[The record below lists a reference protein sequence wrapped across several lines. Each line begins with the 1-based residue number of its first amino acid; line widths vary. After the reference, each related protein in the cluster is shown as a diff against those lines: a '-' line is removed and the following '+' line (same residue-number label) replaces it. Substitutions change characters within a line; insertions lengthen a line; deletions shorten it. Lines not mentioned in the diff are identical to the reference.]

1 MSYIQ
6 LIDIVKE
13 YGDKQEI
20 VHALNKINI
29 NIEKGEMIA
38 ILGTSGSGKSTLLN
52 LIGCLDKS
60 TSGKYIFDSKD
71 ITKCNDKDLS
81 IIRNTKIGFIFQT
94 FSLIT
99 EYNVIENVELPL
111 LYRNLLLG
119 NTQKLD
125 NHEIKNLALKYLKK
139 VGMDKYINKKVTKL
153 SGGQQQRVAIARA
166 LVNEPDIILADEP
179 TGSLDKKNSFNII
192 NILKDINN
200 TNNTTVI
207 IVTHDEE
214 IAKLCKKIIRIEDGI
229 IIESISL

>member
-99 EYNVIENVELPL
+99 EYNVILI
-111 LYRNLLLG
+111 Y
-119 NTQKLD
+119 
-125 NHEIKNLALKYLKK
+125 
-139 VGMDKYINKKVTKL
+139 
-153 SGGQQQRVAIARA
+153 
-166 LVNEPDIILADEP
+166 
-179 TGSLDKKNSFNII
+179 
-192 NILKDINN
+192 
-200 TNNTTVI
+200 
-207 IVTHDEE
+207 
-214 IAKLCKKIIRIEDGI
+214 
-229 IIESISL
+229 

>member
-20 VHALNKINI
+20 VHALNNINI

-60 TSGKYIFDSKD
+60 TSGKYIFD
-71 ITKCNDKDLS
+71 DKDLS

-119 NTQKLD
+119 NTKKLD

-214 IAKLCKKIIRIEDGI
+214 IAKLCKKIIRIEDGV